1 MCAAP
6 AAAFPAASWEVIVLS
21 RRYDVSYADAL
32 APDRHE
38 SSSAD
43 RHEVWQLAE
52 VDDHFARP
60 RWHPS
65 FRTWRSRLTEYLRQE
80 EVDVPSWF
88 ADIVQL
94 DHEPLPAPCAVA
106 AQLSFAEPERE
117 VRTISLVLY
126 PSRPTTAAARA
137 SDVRPSP
144 TRARRC
150 ARRRARRKRSRSTS
164 VRTTTARSRA
174 AARALNEWWAARVR
188 ARRVHA
194 EGLARQRIDL
204 LARKRDAVEPGACP
218 HDGAIVLC
226 TRARAPVCFH
236 DGACDGALG
245 ADIVLAVR
253 VYELFCLQRY
263 LLAFLFNGGL
273 ESDVIDYMRHDSE
286 SRICYRACREW
297 RIQQASVLLEWWGH
311 QQATGRGAPAVP
323 RAR

>member
-144 TRARRC
+144 TRASVLT
-150 ARRRARRKRSRSTS
+150 AVLRRRQ
-164 VRTTTARSRA
+164 
-174 AARALNEWWAARVR
+174 
-188 ARRVHA
+188 
-194 EGLARQRIDL
+194 GRQRGKAPLTVTIH
-204 LARKRDAVEPGACP
+204 RRDA
-218 HDGAIVLC
+218 LS
-226 TRARAPVCFH
+226 R
-236 DGACDGALG
+236 
-245 ADIVLAVR
+245 LASQLHGQCV
-253 VYELFCLQRY
+253 
-263 LLAFLFNGGL
+263 
-273 ESDVIDYMRHDSE
+273 S
-286 SRICYRACREW
+286 
-297 RIQQASVLLEWWGH
+297 
-311 QQATGRGAPAVP
+311 
-323 RAR
+323 